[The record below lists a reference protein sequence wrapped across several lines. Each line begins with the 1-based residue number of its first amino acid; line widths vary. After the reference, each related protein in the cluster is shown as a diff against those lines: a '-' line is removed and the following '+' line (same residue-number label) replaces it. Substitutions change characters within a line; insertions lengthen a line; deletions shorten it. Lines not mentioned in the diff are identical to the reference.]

1 MNPMRHILS
10 RRIIGSKYSKW
21 IVILQEFDLEFVNA
35 KAKKS
40 LTFVELVS
48 ELPDIKEET
57 IEKESWV
64 YEHLFLISTIDPWYL
79 TLIIYLQT
87 QRIDA
92 QFSNIE

>member
-1 MNPMRHILS
+1 M
-10 RRIIGSKYSKW
+10 
-21 IVILQEFDLEFVNA
+21 
-35 KAKKS
+35 
-40 LTFVELVS
+40 S
-48 ELPDIKEET
+48 ELPDNNEET
-57 IEKESWV
+57 IEEESWA